1 MVVFVDSPTN
11 MNDERVVRVDQ
22 SGGGGGGGPLSE
34 MKLDIY
40 VPIINV
46 GTLMSIGNDRHSRSR
61 FT

>member
-1 MVVFVDSPTN
+1 MMLVFVDSPTN

-22 SGGGGGGGPLSE
+22 SGGGRGPLSE